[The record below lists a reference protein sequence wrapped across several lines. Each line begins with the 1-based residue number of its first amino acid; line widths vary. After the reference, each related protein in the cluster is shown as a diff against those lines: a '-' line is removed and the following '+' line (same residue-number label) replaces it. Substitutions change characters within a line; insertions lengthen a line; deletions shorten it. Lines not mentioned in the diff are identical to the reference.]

1 MRTLSPVLSLSVA
14 ASLAEL
20 AVSGLKPGGILLLA
34 ACLAACNLVT
44 LGTAGSLTVGGVLL
58 TAGLTLELAG
68 LAAGVAMSLG
78 GAESAPG
85 A

>member
-1 MRTLSPVLSLSVA
+1 MA

-44 LGTAGSLTVGGVLL
+44 LGTAGSLSTVGGVLL

-68 LAAGVAMSLG
+68 LAAGVAISLG
-78 GAESAPG
+78 GAESAQG